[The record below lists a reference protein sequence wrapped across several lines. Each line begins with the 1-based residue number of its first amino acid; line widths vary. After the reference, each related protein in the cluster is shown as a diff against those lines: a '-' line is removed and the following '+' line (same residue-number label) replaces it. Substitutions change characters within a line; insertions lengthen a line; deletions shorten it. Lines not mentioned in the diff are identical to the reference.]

1 MSTKHLPIDPRESYT
16 AKIFWTLM
24 AVSFAFMSLVGFG
37 SNYFYQ
43 KVLEEEKR
51 QKAVE
56 SSSAY
61 KTEIE
66 SIFKYIQDAQAGL
79 LGSSLV
85 QSSIINQQAE
95 ELRSRLQGFRFLQ
108 MNFYSMGGTALYLFE
123 KNRDQDLVAKKL
135 DSSKNLNFDLLQ
147 EIKNSTRKLVVEDLG
162 EMILLRNYRY
172 VQIGEKNIVSE
183 VALSINKKFFQKIS
197 DNLKSYFLVQKTE
210 LPSFIFSYPMEL
222 GQALTGGQFEQ
233 EEIFFQGI
241 SYRITEDSLRVNDEY
256 VNFYGLTDVDR
267 LNQSLAKLH
276 TRIFLIVLGLFLVL
290 SPLLYWIAIRLSESV
305 RSLDERIEKF
315 QDGSNTN
322 LLPVGRKDEIGSL
335 TQKFNLLLD
344 QINEQKHD
352 VEARVLENVLNRQKL
367 KSLETDYSYLIRDY
381 LVSRMFRRM
390 IDKVITE
397 ANYSQSFS
405 NEAQKMFSQ
414 TNNSLQRLEGLAEV
428 RAEIRREDLLS
439 RLNSLNSTASSLST
453 RSLKNSESLIE
464 LLWFMDSKEK
474 AGMESAFQISLHT
487 IRIMNKLFPHIKIST
502 GNLEQLN
509 LKDANQSF
517 LLLLMSVC
525 FFASKKCRDGNQ
537 LLIELK
543 QAKDKSFNEL
553 QILEFQFEMPINFEL
568 SDQDFEGKQ
577 LLKMIEICAKDL
589 SWLLSFPKRSRERV
603 TSFHFQ
609 L

>member
-233 EEIFFQGI
+233 KKWSELCQA
-241 SYRITEDSLRVNDEY
+241 
-256 VNFYGLTDVDR
+256 YG
-267 LNQSLAKLH
+267 K
-276 TRIFLIVLGLFLVL
+276 
-290 SPLLYWIAIRLSESV
+290 
-305 RSLDERIEKF
+305 
-315 QDGSNTN
+315 
-322 LLPVGRKDEIGSL
+322 
-335 TQKFNLLLD
+335 
-344 QINEQKHD
+344 
-352 VEARVLENVLNRQKL
+352 
-367 KSLETDYSYLIRDY
+367 
-381 LVSRMFRRM
+381 
-390 IDKVITE
+390 
-397 ANYSQSFS
+397 
-405 NEAQKMFSQ
+405 
-414 TNNSLQRLEGLAEV
+414 
-428 RAEIRREDLLS
+428 
-439 RLNSLNSTASSLST
+439 
-453 RSLKNSESLIE
+453 
-464 LLWFMDSKEK
+464 
-474 AGMESAFQISLHT
+474 
-487 IRIMNKLFPHIKIST
+487 
-502 GNLEQLN
+502 
-509 LKDANQSF
+509 
-517 LLLLMSVC
+517 
-525 FFASKKCRDGNQ
+525 
-537 LLIELK
+537 
-543 QAKDKSFNEL
+543 
-553 QILEFQFEMPINFEL
+553 
-568 SDQDFEGKQ
+568 
-577 LLKMIEICAKDL
+577 
-589 SWLLSFPKRSRERV
+589 
-603 TSFHFQ
+603 
-609 L
+609 